1 METIIALL
9 FVLLPIIFKLIG
21 KRLEKSGQ
29 PDRAARMRKV
39 AEELG
44 MDPDE
49 GDFAKWFDEAE
60 AEVARDAALEAMR
73 EDEDRKPQ
81 LVVNPEVKKVEK
93 FVPKGAVP
101 ASQKRR
107 QQAQQEGQSELKQK
121 AKAKKPILKEE
132 ESKAKEKIDPKKLV
146 VYSEIMKPK
155 YTE

>member
-60 AEVARDAALEAMR
+60 AEVAREAALEAMR

-101 ASQKRR
+101 ASQKH
-107 QQAQQEGQSELKQK
+107 
-121 AKAKKPILKEE
+121 KKPILKEE
-132 ESKAKEKIDPKKLV
+132 EPKEKEKIDPKKLV

>member
-60 AEVARDAALEAMR
+60 AEVAREAALEAMR

-101 ASQKRR
+101 ASQKH
-107 QQAQQEGQSELKQK
+107 
-121 AKAKKPILKEE
+121 KKPILKEE
-132 ESKAKEKIDPKKLV
+132 EQKGKEKIDPKKLV